1 MVYNDT
7 KKFICFCNMRNI
19 SQKILKINLVS
30 KKTQNTKV
38 IFKIII
44 ILLKWFKSD
53 ELSIKN
59 CTEYSNIKP

>member
-1 MVYNDT
+1 MVTFEYNKNITTVIVIVKNLERILHKDYNDT

-38 IFKIII
+38 I
-44 ILLKWFKSD
+44 LK
-53 ELSIKN
+53 
-59 CTEYSNIKP
+59 